1 MSARTSSLLE
11 RGGNIAFAVT
21 VILSLAPLLW
31 SGRLAITEPD
41 GMVLAVLGVIYTG
54 CSVYAPLDAQGPG
67 RGRMLAGYFLV
78 QGVVLGLMLGVS
90 RLSGMAGLCVLPL
103 VAQASAC
110 LPLIPAVVYVVG
122 LFALPLGV
130 TAWVDGTT
138 DRLWGAAGGYLPSFA
153 FVIVFTRIAVREKR
167 TREHA
172 EALAAELATAN
183 EQLREA
189 TARAE
194 DLAMARERN
203 RLAREIHDSL
213 GHYLT
218 TVAVQLEA
226 ARALHATEPARA
238 LGAVEKAYGLAK
250 EALVE
255 VRRSV
260 GALRAEG
267 PARPLVD
274 RLRELAEG
282 EAGVSVELKILGEV
296 RRLGPEVEHGFFRAA
311 QEGLTNVRKH
321 AGASAVTLTADFS
334 AAHRVAVSVEDNGRG
349 CAKPTGGFGLTG
361 LRERVALLGG
371 TLAAGNGAAGGFA
384 LRVELSV

>member
-1 MSARTSSLLE
+1 MNKRTAGLLDQ
-11 RGGNIAFAVT
+11 GGNIAFAVT
-21 VILSLAPLLW
+21 VGLSLAPLLW
-31 SGRLAITEPD
+31 SGRLAINAPE
-41 GMVLAVLGVIYTG
+41 GMKLAALGLIYVGVG
-54 CSVYAPLDAQGPG
+54 CFAPLEANCAR
-67 RGRMLAGYFLV
+67 RGWKLAAYFSV
-78 QGVVLGLMLGVS
+78 QAVVLGLMLSLS
-90 RLSGMAGLCVLPL
+90 RLSGMAGLCTLPL
-103 VAQASAC
+103 VAQAVAS
-110 LPLIPAVVYVVG
+110 LPPIPAVIYVAG
-122 LFALPLGV
+122 LFSLPLSVMAG
-130 TAWVDGTT
+130 VDGTT
-138 DRLWGAAGGYLPSFA
+138 DRLPGAAGGFLASFA
-153 FVIVFTRIAVREKR
+153 FVIVFTRIAVREKH

-172 EALAAELATAN
+172 EKLAAELATAN

-238 LGAVEKAYGLAK
+238 LGAVEKAHGLAR

-260 GALRAEG
+260 GALRVEG

-296 RRLGPEVEHGFFRAA
+296 RRLGPEVEHGLFRAA